1 MENTAALLEKLRS
14 SPNPGVR
21 YVALSAFA
29 SKASREGQITLY
41 EDYTLMAEALAY
53 ERQAYLQPG
62 WNNRV
67 HISHLICMLNM
78 KMLALL
84 FREDAA
90 AAMWDEWGM
99 EAYRLNQEK
108 RAHYILDDYPAFLRG
123 GTQALEKLL
132 AQRRSRRHPFDKG
145 PYHDELFPGGLCACE
160 EMLLQGRYFPDEDKK
175 LSGEVEA
182 LLVELYLIQEGD
194 T

>member
-1 MENTAALLEKLRS
+1 MENTAALLEELKS
-14 SPNPGVR
+14 APNPGVR

-29 SKASREGQITLY
+29 GKASREGQISLY
-41 EDYTLMAEALAY
+41 EYYTLMAEALAY

-62 WNNRV
+62 WSNSVRV
-67 HISHLICMLNM
+67 SHLICMLNM

-90 AAMWDEWGM
+90 AAMWNEWGL

-108 RAHYILDDYPAFLRG
+108 RPHYILDDYPAFLQG

-132 AQRRSRRHPFDKG
+132 AQRKSGRHPFDKG
-145 PYHDELFPGGLCACE
+145 PYHDELFPGVLCAYE
-160 EMLLQGRYFPDEDKK
+160 EMLLQGRYFPKEEKT
-175 LSGEVEA
+175 LSGEIEA
-182 LLVELYLIQEGD
+182 LLVELYLIQE
-194 T
+194 